1 MIRPDSANAM
11 QSENR
16 QTVELAVSPR
26 FAQAHGWVVNAIT
39 GFLSAYYIEDPRFH
53 FRKRYQEAESG
64 VHVWV
69 CEIEDGMPMARLV
82 KRLLVDLPPGK
93 AEPQPGPNG
102 QARYVI
108 DCCDREPLRS

>member
-1 MIRPDSANAM
+1 MPSGDH
-11 QSENR
+11 

-26 FAQAHGWVVNAIT
+26 FAQAHGWVVNAVT
-39 GFLSAYYIEDPRFH
+39 GFLSAYYMEDPRFH

-69 CEIEDGMPMARLV
+69 CEIEDGMPMTRLV
-82 KRLLVDLPPGK
+82 KRLLVDLPPGR

-102 QARYVI
+102 CVRYII
-108 DCCDREPLRS
+108 DCCDEEPPRS